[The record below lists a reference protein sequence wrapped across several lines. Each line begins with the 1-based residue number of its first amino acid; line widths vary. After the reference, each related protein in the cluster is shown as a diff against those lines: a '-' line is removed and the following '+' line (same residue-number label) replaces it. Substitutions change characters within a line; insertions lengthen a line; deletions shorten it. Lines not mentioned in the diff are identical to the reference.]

1 MARRSRYRDMDVM
14 PSRDATKLYREGK
27 ITEEELLEI
36 RKINKRKYEY
46 TEKGQAARKRIQ
58 EREKRD
64 SERWELRCRK
74 QRQYYKENRLEILQ
88 KQKETYQKMKK
99 EKQFG

>member
-58 EREKRD
+58 EREKREIEGI
-64 SERWELRCRK
+64 ERRHARGRRHYWNHREEILRQQKEDRERKK
-74 QRQYYKENRLEILQ
+74 QRN
-88 KQKETYQKMKK
+88 
-99 EKQFG
+99 